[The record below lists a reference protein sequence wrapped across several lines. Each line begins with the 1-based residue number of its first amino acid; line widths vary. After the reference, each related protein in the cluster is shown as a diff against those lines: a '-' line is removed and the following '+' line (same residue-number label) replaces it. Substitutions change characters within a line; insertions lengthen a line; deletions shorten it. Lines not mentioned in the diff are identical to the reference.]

1 MEMARHSL
9 KKARTAKTSCG
20 FFLKEEAEKA
30 GAAGRQKA
38 RVWFRRSLGMFHS
51 SALSISWRRL
61 ATAPGVLPKC
71 FLKAEMKAETEL

>member
-20 FFLKEEAEKA
+20 LFLKEEAEKRVLP
-30 GAAGRQKA
+30 GCGR
-38 RVWFRRSLGMFHS
+38 RGGWFRRNLGMFHS